1 MASKKEYLDF
11 VLGQIK
17 GVDITY
23 KKMMGEYLLYANGV
37 LFGGIYDDRL
47 LIKPTEKA
55 RELLPNAEYAIPYD
69 GAKLMIFCDFVDDSE
84 RMTDFIK
91 KLTDN
96 EWMLWAGHESDS
108 DVKTSKVDR
117 GYTTYSEEYLL
128 GEVHKIEY
136 DLWEINKNKSENP
149 ENDEKRAKIEVKSPK
164 SFPQFFPKGKKMG

>member
-96 EWMLWAGHESDS
+96 E
-108 DVKTSKVDR
+108 
-117 GYTTYSEEYLL
+117 
-128 GEVHKIEY
+128 
-136 DLWEINKNKSENP
+136 
-149 ENDEKRAKIEVKSPK
+149 
-164 SFPQFFPKGKKMG
+164 